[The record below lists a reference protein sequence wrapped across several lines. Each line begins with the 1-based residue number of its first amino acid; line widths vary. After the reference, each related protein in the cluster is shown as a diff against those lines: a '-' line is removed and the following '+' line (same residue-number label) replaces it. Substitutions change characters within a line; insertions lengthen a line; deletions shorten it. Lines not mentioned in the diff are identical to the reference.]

1 MSDFLKGQS
10 GKPEIIGKED
20 KMRRMISACAAALF
34 ATLLASSAIAFTEV
48 KIIAFGI
55 GSNLPIWIA
64 QDKGLPE
71 KEGLKRRSRN
81 NSGNGVRHERS

>member
-1 MSDFLKGQS
+1 
-10 GKPEIIGKED
+10 
-20 KMRRMISACAAALF
+20 MRRMISACAAALF
-34 ATLLASSAIAFTEV
+34 ATLLASSAIAFRRV
-48 KIIAFGI
+48 RLLALGL

-81 NSGNGVRHERS
+81 NPGNGVRHERS